1 MAGASLSSVELH
13 KKAKW
18 LGAAFVALGAFAGP
32 MRDGRACGNEVE
44 IKIDPHT
51 RAVQTAERALERGE
65 WRAALKLAA
74 PVMAARKGKAE
85 DNLARR
91 ASGVA
96 ILAVTRSEG
105 RYGFDGAEISEA
117 ERRMAEIS
125 RAVSLSEEL
134 SARKKDDVT
143 VRTNHAEVLSHLP
156 ERRGEALR
164 TLAELEG
171 ADLVSSAHAYA
182 ALARLRGQAPSTA
195 PAWVAPALVAL
206 EDAKAKVAVARCKRM
221 ASNKEICPV

>member
-1 MAGASLSSVELH
+1 MAGSSCSSVEPD
-13 KKAKW
+13 KKVRW
-18 LGAAFVALGAFAGP
+18 LGAAFVAFCAFAGP
-32 MRDGRACGNEVE
+32 IQEGRACGNEIE
-44 IKIDPHT
+44 IKIDPQT
-51 RAVQTAERALERGE
+51 RAVQTAERALDRGE

-74 PVMAARKGKAE
+74 PVMAARKGNAE

-96 ILAVTRSEG
+96 VLAVARSEG
-105 RYGFDGAEISEA
+105 RYGFDGAEIADA
-117 ERRMAEIS
+117 ERRLAELT
-125 RAVSLSEEL
+125 RAARVSEEL
-134 SARKKDDVT
+134 AARKKDDVN

-164 TLAELEG
+164 TLTELEG
-171 ADLVSSAHAYA
+171 ADLVSSAYAYA
-182 ALARLRGQAPSTA
+182 ALARLRVQAPRA

-221 ASNKEICPV
+221 AAKKEICPA